1 MKAGRIQGKKP
12 TLGTSYPKY
21 AKTTQLGVNMYKL
34 KSELRAWQK
43 EAFEKWSKENR
54 GVIQVVTGGGKTI
67 FAEHCAAQILNSDP
81 KVKILILVP
90 TITLQDQWRVSLIE
104 DLGVNENEISTPTGR
119 PAGRLNRFNVVVIN
133 SARNGLPAE
142 CVHDKIFLIV
152 DECHRSGSKENSKA
166 LEIRAVACLGL
177 SATPE
182 RESDNGFLDLI
193 APALGGVIYS
203 YDYRQALKDGVIC
216 RYELVNIK
224 VPMTSEEQKAYD
236 AHTRKVSKIAAM
248 VHAGIAEPTRLK
260 LALIARNRVSVAAV
274 ARLGTAAKL
283 ALKHKGERVIIFHEN
298 IQGAD
303 ALHRALKQ
311 LGANCTIYH
320 SSLST
325 ASRRSNLA
333 EFRAGTFNIL
343 ITCRALDEGMNIPET
358 NIAIIASSTK
368 STRQRIQR
376 LGRVLRPH
384 KRKEMAQ
391 IYTLYCT
398 NSERENLKAE
408 EATISDEIQVSWKEV
423 GNK

>member
-1 MKAGRIQGKKP
+1 
-12 TLGTSYPKY
+12 
-21 AKTTQLGVNMYKL
+21 MYKL

-43 EAFEKWSKENR
+43 EAYKLWEQEKR

-67 FAEHCAAQILNSDP
+67 FAEHCAAQVLNADP
-81 KVKILILVP
+81 KTKILILVP
-90 TITLQDQWRVSLIE
+90 TITLQDQWRASLIE
-104 DLGVNENEISTPTGR
+104 DLGVDEKEISSPSGRPTGR
-119 PAGRLNRFNVVVIN
+119 LNKFNIVVIN
-133 SARNGLPAE
+133 SARSGLPPE

-166 LEIRAVACLGL
+166 LGIRATASLGL

-203 YDYRQALKDGVIC
+203 YDYKQALADGVIC
-216 RYELVNIK
+216 KYELINIK
-224 VPMTSEEQKAYD
+224 VPMSDEEQKEYH
-236 AHTRKVSKIAAM
+236 AHTKKVSKIAGM
-248 VHAGIAEPTRLK
+248 VNAGIADPNRLK
-260 LALIARNRVSVAAV
+260 LALIARNRVSIGAV

-325 ASRRSNLA
+325 GLRRSNLS
-333 EFRAGTFNIL
+333 EFRAGTFNLL

-358 NIAIIASSTK
+358 NIAIIASSTR

-398 NSERENLKAE
+398 DSERENLKAE
-408 EATISDEIQVSWKEV
+408 ESNISDEIKVAWKEIESR
-423 GNK
+423 